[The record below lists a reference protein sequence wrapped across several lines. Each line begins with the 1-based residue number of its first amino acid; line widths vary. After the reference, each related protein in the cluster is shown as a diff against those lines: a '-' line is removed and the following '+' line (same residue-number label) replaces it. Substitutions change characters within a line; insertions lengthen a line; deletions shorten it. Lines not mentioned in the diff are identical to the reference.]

1 MIISRWRICA
11 SHGSLPLLVTRM
23 QNWPSLTKPL
33 PAPGDVNDVVHGMY
47 LPPSKSVLRRSSL
60 PDSFG
65 ASTPAEPLVGGA
77 FQSADVTTTP
87 EPGGASIGAA
97 GAGTVGAAA
106 VAPPGA
112 GAGGDDA
119 QAVTPRAAK
128 P

>member
-1 MIISRWRICA
+1 
-11 SHGSLPLLVTRM
+11 M

-47 LPPSKSVLRRSSL
+47 LPPSKSVLLRSSL
-60 PDSFG
+60 PDSLG

-77 FQSADVTTTP
+77 FQSAEVATAP
-87 EPGGASIGAA
+87 EPGGAFVGAA

-106 VAPPGA
+106 GAAPGA
-112 GAGGDDA
+112 AVGGDDA
-119 QAVTPRAAK
+119 QAARPHAAK